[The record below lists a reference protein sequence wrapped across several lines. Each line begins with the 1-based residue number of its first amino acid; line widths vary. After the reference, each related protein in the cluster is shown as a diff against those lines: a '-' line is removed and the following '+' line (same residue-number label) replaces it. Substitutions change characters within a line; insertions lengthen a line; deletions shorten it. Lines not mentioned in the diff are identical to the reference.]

1 MTDREEIQRYQ
12 LSNGI
17 TIVHRQVPHTK
28 IAHVGFVL
36 DIGSRDE
43 QPGQEGMAH
52 FWEHMAFKGTRTRK
66 SFHIIQSLES
76 VGGEL
81 NAYTTKE
88 KVCFYAS
95 VLSSYFPRAFELL
108 ADITFHSI
116 FPEREIDK
124 ERSVILEEMSL
135 YEDNP
140 EDAIHDEFDEIIFG
154 SHPLGTNILGHRS
167 QVERFN
173 REDFLRFISE
183 HLNTGRIV
191 VAVVGPVDFRKVK
204 QLAERFL
211 AEVPGVFPLRKR
223 ERFTGYRP
231 RQVERQ
237 REGLLS
243 HTIAGAEAPS
253 VNDKDRLPYFM
264 LVNLLAGVG
273 MNSRLNL
280 SLREKYGLVYSVES
294 NYTPYLDTGSFS
306 IYFASEPQNQSRC
319 FEIMEREIKKLI
331 DQPLGS
337 LQLHHARRQLKGQ
350 LAMAEESNVNF
361 MLMMGKSLLDSGRI
375 ESLQA
380 LFDEIDQITAPVLQY
395 TAARYLPAER
405 LSTLIYKP

>member
-1 MTDREEIQRYQ
+1 MSEQEEIQRFQ
-12 LSNGI
+12 LANGI
-17 TIVHRQVPHTK
+17 TIIHRQVSHTK

-43 QPGQEGMAH
+43 QAGEEGLAH

-66 SFHIIQSLES
+66 SYHIIQSLET

-95 VLSSYFPRAFELL
+95 VLSNFFPRAFELL
-108 ADITFHSI
+108 TDITFHSV
-116 FPEREIDK
+116 FPEREINK

-140 EDAIHDEFDEIIFG
+140 EDAIHDEFDEVLFG
-154 SHPLGTNILGHRS
+154 QHPLGANILGRRS
-167 QVERFN
+167 RVERYG
-173 REDFLRFISE
+173 REDFLKFIAE
-183 HLNTGRIV
+183 HLNTGRMV
-191 VAVVGPVDFRKVK
+191 VAVVGPLDFKKVR

-211 AEVPGVFPLRKR
+211 APIPGVFPLRKR
-223 ERFTGYRP
+223 ERFKGYKP
-231 RQVERQ
+231 SHVLKQ
-237 REGLLS
+237 REGLLA

-253 VNDKDRLPYFM
+253 INDKDRLPYFM

-294 NYTPYLDTGSFS
+294 NYTPYQDTGSFS
-306 IYFASEPQNQSRC
+306 IYFAGEPQNQPRC
-319 FEIMEREIKKLI
+319 LEIMEKEIKKLI
-331 DQPLGS
+331 DKPLGS

-361 MLMMGKSLLDSGRI
+361 MLMMGKSLLDTGRI

-380 LFDEIDQITAPVLQY
+380 LFDEIDHVTAPVLQY
-395 TAARYLPAER
+395 TAARYLPTEH